1 MNKKI
6 VSYILAFS
14 TLATTANAATLK
26 NFIGGTADLTPS
38 VNITNALN
46 SDGVFEVPAVNTA
59 VTAQI
64 KKSTADSSAYAQSA
78 TASAFGETFDLLV
91 TLNMDAVKQSFTTLY
106 SNTTSAINNSTLK
119 NGSAETKDDYIDQFK
134 NSVVSGS
141 FDVSIRYNSKFAFN
155 AGSIVL
161 SQEGHS
167 TPAIFEI
174 DNVGTPT
181 MVDASTNEVI
191 VKFKVSSGVTV
202 ETINQDLTKL
212 DNLYVSFPGVAVPT
226 NLNKNESV
234 TASAQLTSGVVDLT
248 DGADKYGKINFA
260 SNDASVTLTYIP
272 TYSGS
277 SSSGSSS
284 SRPVVTPGAAPSVKV
299 SVDGTTREAGVYMNS
314 GKYFL
319 NVENISVPGKEGFAF
334 EGWYTDPYFS
344 NHVNGTIQVTEDM
357 TLYPRYINLN
367 APEQLISEEHIA
379 YISGYPDGTI
389 QPNGNITREEV
400 VSAFYRL
407 LKPEF
412 KATIETSE
420 NNFPDVSAD
429 RWSNTA
435 ISTMANGGFVVG
447 DANGNFNPSAP
458 ITRAEFV
465 TIATKFLGNNVS
477 VPDVNQFTDISGHW
491 AEKAI
496 LLAANGAYWISGYE
510 DGTFR
515 PDNYITRAEAMTI
528 INKML
533 VRYGDANATDAAN
546 WPDVSTSDWYY
557 SQVIE
562 ATTTNEYER
571 LGNGWQEK
579 WVSSEDEAEAPA
591 EGDEEEVIAPETDEI
606 TEDETDGTE
615 EVIVDDETAD
625 EDAEEITE
633 DETTEDTS
641 DDNSE
646 TEE

>member
-1 MNKKI
+1 
-6 VSYILAFS
+6 
-14 TLATTANAATLK
+14 
-26 NFIGGTADLTPS
+26 
-38 VNITNALN
+38 
-46 SDGVFEVPAVNTA
+46 
-59 VTAQI
+59 
-64 KKSTADSSAYAQSA
+64 
-78 TASAFGETFDLLV
+78 
-91 TLNMDAVKQSFTTLY
+91 
-106 SNTTSAINNSTLK
+106 
-119 NGSAETKDDYIDQFK
+119 
-134 NSVVSGS
+134 
-141 FDVSIRYNSKFAFN
+141 
-155 AGSIVL
+155 
-161 SQEGHS
+161 
-167 TPAIFEI
+167 
-174 DNVGTPT
+174 
-181 MVDASTNEVI
+181 
-191 VKFKVSSGVTV
+191 
-202 ETINQDLTKL
+202 
-212 DNLYVSFPGVAVPT
+212 
-226 NLNKNESV
+226 
-234 TASAQLTSGVVDLT
+234 
-248 DGADKYGKINFA
+248 
-260 SNDASVTLTYIP
+260 
-272 TYSGS
+272 
-277 SSSGSSS
+277 
-284 SRPVVTPGAAPSVKV
+284 
-299 SVDGTTREAGVYMNS
+299 MNS

-319 NVENISVPGKEGFAF
+319 NVEKISVPGKEGFAF

-591 EGDEEEVIAPETDEI
+591 EGDEEEVIVPETDEI